1 MSLAVRREAA
11 RQLGLL
17 DVSAS
22 VSACT
27 AAACAITS
35 RPCMLS
41 MPSRPAH
48 SKFKLMIVSQQRSR
62 CSVEAYRLE
71 TGLLMRNSPVNLVL
85 LPKSYRESPA
95 LAYFYGRPSALQQY
109 ALQ

>member
-35 RPCMLS
+35 KPCVLS
-41 MPSRPAH
+41 MPSIPAH
-48 SKFKLMIVSQQRSR
+48 SKFEFMTVSQQRNR
-62 CSVEAYRLE
+62 CSAEAYRSE
-71 TGLLMRNSPVNLVL
+71 TGLHMHDSPVKPVL

-95 LAYFYGRPSALQQY
+95 LADFYGRPSALQKY
-109 ALQ
+109 AL